1 MKTIGW
7 LAMMTML
14 LLAACGGGSGGG
26 ETPTEALASP
36 TEAESAA
43 TESSEGEAAE
53 SPGGEGLCANRYYP
67 VALGVSHTYT
77 GTGGPEGAYSFTT
90 TITEVR
96 ADGFTL
102 TTEFEGLTLT
112 HQWSCT
118 AEGLQPLE
126 YGGGA
131 AATLSTGGSE
141 AQFTTSDVSGV
152 LLPATISVG
161 DTWGQTF
168 EVAGTQTIP
177 GAGTADSTGTVTY
190 TFEALGEES
199 ISTAAGDF
207 TALAIATTTTL
218 GFQIDIE
225 GVSTP
230 LLFESTGTTY
240 YAEGIGLVGSTDHAE
255 VFGIAT
261 DTTIDLTAYG
271 LP

>member
-1 MKTIGW
+1 MKTICW
-7 LAMMTML
+7 LTMMTIL
-14 LLAACGGGSGGG
+14 LLAACGGSGGG
-26 ETPTEALASP
+26 ATPTEALASP

-43 TESSEGEAAE
+43 TESSEGEAAD
-53 SPGGEGLCANRYYP
+53 SPGAEEDLCANRYYP

-96 ADGFTL
+96 PDDFTL

-131 AATLSTGGSE
+131 SATLSTAGSE
-141 AQFTTSDVSGV
+141 TQLTTSDVTGV
-152 LLPATISVG
+152 LLPASISVG
-161 DTWGQTF
+161 DTWGQTL

-177 GAGTADSTGTVTY
+177 GVGAADSTGTVTY

-199 ISTAAGDF
+199 ISTPAGDF
-207 TALAIATTTTL
+207 TALAIATSTTL
-218 GFQIDIE
+218 DFQIDIE

-240 YAEGIGLVGSTDHAE
+240 YAEGIGLVGSKDHAE

-261 DTTIDLTAYG
+261 DTTIDLTAYSF
-271 LP
+271 P

>member
-1 MKTIGW
+1 MKTIG
-7 LAMMTML
+7 LLTTLTML
-14 LLAACGGGSGGG
+14 LLAACGGSGGG

-36 TEAESAA
+36 TEAASAA
-43 TESSEGEAAE
+43 TESSEGEAAD
-53 SPGGEGLCANRYYP
+53 SLGGEEGLCVNRYYP

-96 ADGFTL
+96 PDGFTL

-112 HQWSCT
+112 HQWACT
-118 AEGLQPLE
+118 EEGLQPLE

-152 LLPATISVG
+152 LLPVSISVG

-168 EVAGTQTIP
+168 QVAGTQTIP
-177 GAGTADSTGTVTY
+177 GAGTAASSGTVTY

-199 ISTAAGDF
+199 ISTPAGDL
-207 TALAIATTTTL
+207 TALAIATSTTL
-218 GFQIDIE
+218 DFQIDLE
-225 GVSTP
+225 GISTP

-240 YAEGIGLVGSTDHAE
+240 YAEGIGWIGGSDHAE

-261 DTTIDLTAYG
+261 DTMIDLTAYT